1 MSGFSKL
8 NDTRQVKEKKESGPI
23 DLSDFSPKA
32 SVDRDPHRDQEI
44 ADRVARRHNLAE
56 EPISR
61 VPLKRGTVVNDNLFI
76 KGPLT
81 TLNRFRR
88 FCNDLGG
95 VPYHEAL
102 ALLLDRNDRGG
113 GS

>member
-1 MSGFSKL
+1 MSGFAKL
-8 NDTRQVKEKKESGPI
+8 NDAGQGKVKKEPSTI
-23 DLSDFSPKA
+23 DLSDFAPKSA
-32 SVDRDPHRDQEI
+32 ADRDPQRDQEI

-56 EPISR
+56 EPVTR
-61 VPLKRGTVVNDNLFI
+61 VALKRGTVVNDNLFI

-81 TLNRFRR
+81 TLNRFRQL
-88 FCNDLGG
+88 CNNLGG

-102 ALLLDRNDRGG
+102 ELLLDRNDRAG